1 MWISVDDGASSL
13 KWEFVFYD
21 GVRLLDIEF
30 QFKAE
35 TFLYRVVALLDVSPE
50 LLEDGVRL
58 HGDDLLPI
66 RERSNIVLVV
76 YCLSDDT
83 YNFFY
88 SYDELYDLTGR
99 RLPVPTKAVQIIR
112 DSQSVKSRLVII

>member
-58 HGDDLLPI
+58 YGDDLLPI

-83 YNFFY
+83 YNFLIPMTNY
-88 SYDELYDLTGR
+88 MI
-99 RLPVPTKAVQIIR
+99 LPDAAYL
-112 DSQSVKSRLVII
+112 SQPKQYKSFVIHSPANHAW

>member
-1 MWISVDDGASSL
+1 MKISVDDETCAL
-13 KWEFVFYD
+13 KWEFVFD
-21 GVRLLDIEF
+21 NGVRLLDIEF

-58 HGDDLLPI
+58 YGDDLLPI
-66 RERSNIVLVV
+66 RERSNTVLVV

-83 YNFFY
+83 YNFFD

-99 RLPVPTKAVQIIR
+99 RLPAPTKVVQIIR
-112 DSQSVKSRLVII
+112 DSQPGKSRLVIL